1 MKVVYETIEKTLS
14 KAIHAAAERN
24 RRIEYIELSPSEN
37 MELNTSL
44 DALSGL
50 YVSPLGVRTYMGVT
64 LTVRPGK

>member
-44 DALSGL
+44 AAAGL

-64 LTVRPGK
+64 LTVGPGK